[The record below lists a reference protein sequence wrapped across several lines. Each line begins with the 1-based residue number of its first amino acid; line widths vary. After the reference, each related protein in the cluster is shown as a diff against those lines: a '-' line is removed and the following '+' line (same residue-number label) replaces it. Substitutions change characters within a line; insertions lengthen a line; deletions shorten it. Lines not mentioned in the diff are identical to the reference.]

1 MNEPISIALA
11 DDNYIYRVGFKR
23 ELKKIEANIKLIFE
37 AENGED
43 LIEKLKSQRPD
54 IVLTDMLMPRMDG
67 VDATRIIKKEY
78 PTLLVVGLSEMHT
91 NPYVDDFI
99 EAGGNSYL
107 SKESLHVD
115 FLNAVEDLIT
125 TGYHFNTTFTK
136 EKVESVLTK
145 LGKKL
150 ILRDGKRFSEKEVLV
165 MRLISQHKT
174 INRMAEELNMSVE
187 SIKKY
192 KASLHNKL
200 KVKKDSEIMAYAIKM
215 GYIDM
220 DE

>member
-23 ELKKIEANIKLIFE
+23 ELKKIEANIKLLFE
-37 AENGED
+37 AENGEE

-54 IVLTDMLMPRMDG
+54 VVLTDMLMPVIDG
-67 VDATRIIKKEY
+67 VDATRVIKRDY
-78 PTLLVVGLSEMHT
+78 PSLIVVGLSEIND
-91 NPYVDDFI
+91 NPYMNDFI

-115 FLNAVEDLIT
+115 FVKALEDLIL
-125 TGYHFNTTFTK
+125 TGYHFNNVFTK
-136 EKVESVLTK
+136 EKVEGILQK
-145 LGKKL
+145 NGRKL

-200 KVKKDSEIMAYAIKM
+200 QVKKDSEIMAYAIKM

-220 DE
+220 D

>member
-23 ELKKIEANIKLIFE
+23 ELKRIEANIKLLFE

-43 LIEKLKSQRPD
+43 LINKLKSQRPD
-54 IVLTDMLMPRMDG
+54 VVLTDMLMPRMDG

-78 PTLLVVGLSEMHT
+78 PSLMVVGLSEMYD
-91 NPYVDDFI
+91 NPYLTDFI

-115 FLNAVEDLIT
+115 FVKALKDLMH
-125 TGYHFNTTFTK
+125 TGYHFNNAFSK
-136 EKVESVLTK
+136 EAVESVLNK
-145 LGKKL
+145 NGKKL
-150 ILRDGKRFSEKEVLV
+150 ILRDGKRFSEKEVMV

-200 KVKKDSEIMAYAIKM
+200 QVKKDSEIMAYAIKWD
-215 GYIDM
+215 I
-220 DE
+220 

>member
-23 ELKKIEANIKLIFE
+23 EIKKLEANIKLIFE
-37 AENGED
+37 AEDGRD
-43 LIEKLKSQRPD
+43 LVDKLRTQRPD
-54 IVLTDMLMPRMDG
+54 VVLVDMVMPRMDG

-78 PTLLVVGLSEMHT
+78 PSLLVVGLSEMQD
-91 NPYVDDFI
+91 NPYVNDFI

-115 FLNAVEDLIT
+115 FITAMEDLLT
-125 TGYHFNTTFTK
+125 TGYHFNTSYSRN
-136 EKVESVLTK
+136 KVEDILGK
-145 LGKKL
+145 MGKKL
-150 ILRDGKRFSEKEVLV
+150 ILRDGKRFSEKEVMV

>member
-1 MNEPISIALA
+1 
-11 DDNYIYRVGFKR
+11 
-23 ELKKIEANIKLIFE
+23 
-37 AENGED
+37 
-43 LIEKLKSQRPD
+43 
-54 IVLTDMLMPRMDG
+54 MLMPRMDG

-78 PTLLVVGLSEMHT
+78 PTLIVVGLSEMHD
-91 NPYVDDFI
+91 NPYIIDFI

-107 SKESLHVD
+107 SKESLHID
-115 FLNAVEDLIT
+115 FVKAIEDLIL
-125 TGYHFNTTFTK
+125 TGYHFNSAFSK
-136 EKVESVLTK
+136 EKVESTLNK
-145 LGKKL
+145 NGKKL

-200 KVKKDSEIMAYAIKM
+200 QVKKDSEIMAYAIKM

-220 DE
+220 D

>member
-23 ELKKIEANIKLIFE
+23 ELKKIEANIKLLFE

-54 IVLTDMLMPRMDG
+54 VVLTDMLMPRMDG
-67 VDATRIIKKEY
+67 VDATRIIKRDY
-78 PTLLVVGLSEMHT
+78 PTLLVVGLSEMHD
-91 NPYVDDFI
+91 NPYVPDFI

-107 SKESLHVD
+107 SKESLHID
-115 FLNAVEDLIT
+115 FLHALEDLMQ
-125 TGYHFNTTFTK
+125 TGYHFNSAFTK
-136 EKVESVLTK
+136 EKVEATLNK
-145 LGKKL
+145 IGKKL
-150 ILRDGKRFSEKEVLV
+150 YLRDGKRFSEKELLV

-192 KASLHNKL
+192 KTSLHNKL
-200 KVKKDSEIMAYAIKM
+200 QVKKDSEIMAYAIKM